1 MITIKENKWPGKFAC
16 LLVAICLS
24 HASALAQIDV
34 SGKVIP
40 DNDGSP
46 LPGVSIIIKGTTV
59 GPTTDASGN
68 YRISVPDRYSVLVFS
83 YAGFVSEEIS
93 VGDQAIIHMVL

>member
-16 LLVAICLS
+16 LLVAVCLC

-34 SGKVIP
+34 SGKVTS
-40 DNDGSP
+40 DDDGSP

-68 YRISVPDRYSVLVFS
+68 YRISVQDRSSVLVFS
-83 YAGFVSEEIS
+83 YVGFVSEEIS
-93 VGDQAIIHMVL
+93 VGNQAIINMVL